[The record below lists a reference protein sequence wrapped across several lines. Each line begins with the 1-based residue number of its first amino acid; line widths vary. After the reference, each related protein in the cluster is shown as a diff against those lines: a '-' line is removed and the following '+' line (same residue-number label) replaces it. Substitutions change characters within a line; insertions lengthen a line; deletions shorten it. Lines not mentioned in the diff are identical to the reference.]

1 MKNLYLTI
9 LALPLL
15 FLTGC
20 NSTNPVIY
28 EDPLAVNTLTT
39 NIDLTDIYMI
49 SGSMVDSMLTSPS
62 LIQITGSHRPIV
74 IVDRIENRTD
84 QHLDTVSIS
93 DSIRTRL
100 IRSGKFRFTDKQS
113 RDAQKDEL
121 EFQKDSGMVA
131 QEKSTEMGKQVGAE
145 YMVSGGIVSY
155 VTGNSK
161 QRRKAYKI
169 SMNLVNLETGL
180 IEWADEEP
188 IVKTQKRAKA
198 GW

>member
-1 MKNLYLTI
+1 MKNLFFTL
-9 LALPLL
+9 LAIPLL

-20 NSTNPVIY
+20 NSIKPVTY
-28 EDPLAVNTLTT
+28 EDPMSVDTLTT
-39 NIDLTDIYMI
+39 NIDLTDVHMI
-49 SGSMVDSMLTSPS
+49 SSAMVDSMLTSPS
-62 LIQITGSHRPIV
+62 LVQITGSSRPIV
-74 IVDRIENRTD
+74 IVDRLENRTD
-84 QHLDTVSIS
+84 QHLDTVAIS

-121 EFQKDSGMVA
+121 EFQKEGGMVA
-131 QEKSTEMGKQVGAE
+131 KEKSTEMGKQVGAE

-155 VTGNSK
+155 VTGDAK
-161 QRRKAYKI
+161 KRRKAYKI
-169 SMNLVNLETGL
+169 SMNLVNLQTGL

-188 IVKTQKRAKA
+188 IVKSQKRAKL